1 MTRSLGSA
9 PRQRSKIIDSARRA
23 ENHVRRG
30 RQATT
35 ELSIPG
41 RPNRLRPEHSL
52 AETKSARSGPHT
64 RRSIPNRPDDQ
75 ALTLLRRLP
84 VIVRYPASADGTGCG
99 RPPEVLSGR
108 MARDHRHRTKRR
120 VSATAHGGE
129 IAGHP
134 LSTVD
139 TGDGGPCETFVI
151 IDDLPAMVAI
161 SSRELDVIE
170 AFLGTLLDD
179 LLK

>member
-1 MTRSLGSA
+1 MFGAVGKRRQNSAFRAGPTDCGPNTASPKQSPPDPARTRDGVFQTVLT
-9 PRQRSKIIDSARRA
+9 IRR
-23 ENHVRRG
+23 
-30 RQATT
+30 
-35 ELSIPG
+35 
-41 RPNRLRPEHSL
+41 
-52 AETKSARSGPHT
+52 
-64 RRSIPNRPDDQ
+64 
-75 ALTLLRRLP
+75 LTLLRRLP

-129 IAGHP
+129 TAGHP